1 METLGQES
9 RSYDVRSA
17 YPADTAI
24 ASGLYLIGWSSV
36 AYLHIIG
43 RYQPWLSND
52 ALMVM
57 FGVILVSIVVGALS
71 VWQMLR
77 PSYALRIDSDVL
89 TLRKKQ
95 LKASRIKRIYVSKDD
110 NPSIAFKPHGAWLVP
125 NDYSIKFAEDREG
138 ERQRW
143 ELLLWAEEHDVPI
156 VRGKAIRWL

>member
-1 METLGQES
+1 MGTLGQES

-17 YPADTAI
+17 YPVDTAI

-36 AYLHIIG
+36 AYLYIIG
-43 RYQPWLSND
+43 RYQPWLSSD

-57 FGVILVSIVVGALS
+57 FGVILVSIAV
-71 VWQMLR
+71 
-77 PSYALRIDSDVL
+77 
-89 TLRKKQ
+89 
-95 LKASRIKRIYVSKDD
+95 
-110 NPSIAFKPHGAWLVP
+110 KPHGAWLVP